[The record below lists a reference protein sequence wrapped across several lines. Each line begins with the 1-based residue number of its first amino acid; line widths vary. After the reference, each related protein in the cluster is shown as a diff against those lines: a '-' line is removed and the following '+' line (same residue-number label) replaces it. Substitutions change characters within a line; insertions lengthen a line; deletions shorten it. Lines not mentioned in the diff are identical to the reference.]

1 MVGGGDGVGRGE
13 GERGGERGK
22 WGRGGWGWGEGGEED
37 VFVESVKHWCGD
49 KSTKG
54 KIKFLF
60 PLSLLLFFGGVGGGG
75 D

>member
-1 MVGGGDGVGRGE
+1 MGPKRS
-13 GERGGERGK
+13 R
-22 WGRGGWGWGEGGEED
+22 GWGEGGEEEE

-60 PLSLLLFFGGVGGGG
+60 PLFFF
-75 D
+75 